1 MTIERLELDG
11 RPHLAMLEMHLRER
25 PECPLPLYLR
35 DWLLRGVA
43 RHRLEGA
50 DFAKALG
57 LRLVGRDSIATRD
70 RRDRRDNALRAA
82 GALLDNDPKA
92 LAAAVRRFEVATW
105 SRWKSLPFPPAQA
118 DALQHHL
125 FAAFQDGPPPTSDK
139 QFERILSQTPIQPY

>member
-1 MTIERLELDG
+1 MNATELDG
-11 RPHLAMLEMHLRER
+11 RPHLAMLETHLRER

-70 RRDRRDNALRAA
+70 RRERRDEALRAA
-82 GALLDNDPKA
+82 GALVDSDPAA
-92 LAAAVRRFEVATW
+92 LASAIRRFEAVTW
-105 SRWKSLPFPPAQA
+105 PRWKALPFAPVEAPE
-118 DALQHHL
+118 LSRRL
-125 FAAFQDGPPPTSDK
+125 FAAFRDGPVPTSTK
-139 QFERILSQTPIQPY
+139 QLARILSQTPI